1 MPHVNK
7 LATTLGAIV
16 LLLASALPVQANPQP
31 AGEEER
37 EWLVMLYQNADDEV
51 LEQDIFTD
59 LNEAEL
65 IGSSEGVTIV
75 AQMDRYEGGFDGDGD
90 WTTVK
95 RFFVTQ
101 DDDLTALGS
110 EELDD
115 LGELDSG
122 SPETLVDF
130 AIWAMTNYPA
140 QKYALI
146 LSDHGA
152 GWLGG
157 WNDDAPNEGSS
168 LTVNQIDQAL
178 AEILAETGVEQFEFL
193 GFDACLMSQV
203 EAIAG
208 IAPYARFAAASQET
222 EPAIGWAYAAILDSL
237 VAKPAQTGRDL
248 ARTVVKT
255 YIAADARIQDDD
267 ARRSYVA
274 ENYGIEEDVDPDE
287 LVAMEMESVTLTAID
302 LSRFPALVTA
312 LNEFAMALTEIDPAA
327 VARARTYAQS
337 FESVFGEEA
346 PSPYIDLGHFANLV
360 AEFSESRPLEQALR
374 KLTRAYKAAII
385 AEMHG
390 QARPGAT
397 GFSIFFPTPDLLV
410 AVGTESSELSYTGYA
425 SRFAGASLWS
435 NFLVFHYTN
444 QDIDPDDV
452 EPALLEP
459 ESAAEFDLE
468 AFAAPM
474 LADEPDLPTP
484 GVDTELS
491 MTPLEVSSD
500 EITAGESVLLGT
512 QITGEN
518 IGYIYIE
525 VSRYDEESEAYIV
538 EDIDFIAAEETVEV
552 GGVYYP
558 AWSAADLDDFIFE
571 WEPTLYALSDGE
583 TEAFALFEPVIY
595 GAGDED
601 GEYEVRG
608 VYTFADSDQ
617 ERYAIMKFNGA
628 LDYKSLLTFTGAGG
642 TGAPRAIAP
651 RRGDTFTILQQWY
664 ELDDDGEWA
673 VSEYPG
679 ETLTFSGKPFT
690 VTAYESYPGEYS
702 LGIIVTDLLDNSVTE
717 YATVYVTEE

>member
-1 MPHVNK
+1 MRNIHTFVS
-7 LATTLGAIV
+7 LFVAIF
-16 LLLASALPVQANPQP
+16 LFLASALP
-31 AGEEER
+31 AGATLQRVEDEER

-65 IGSSEGVTIV
+65 VGSSDAVTVV
-75 AQMDRYEGGFDGDGD
+75 AQIDRYEGGFDGDGD

-95 RFFVTQ
+95 RFLVLQ
-101 DDDLTALGS
+101 DDDLAALGS
-110 EELDD
+110 EEIDD

-122 SPETLVDF
+122 APETLVDF
-130 AIWAMTNYPA
+130 AVWAMTTYPA
-140 QKYALI
+140 KKYALI

-152 GWLGG
+152 GWVGG
-157 WNDDAPNEGSS
+157 WNDDAPDEGSS
-168 LTVNQIDQAL
+168 LTINEIDQAL
-178 AEILAETGVEQFEFL
+178 AAILAETGVDQFEFL

-208 IAPYARFAAASQET
+208 IAPYARYAAASQET

-237 VAKPAQTGRDL
+237 VAKPTQTGKEL
-248 ARTVVKT
+248 ARTVVAT
-255 YIAADARIQDDD
+255 YIAEDARIQDDD
-267 ARRSYVA
+267 ARRAYVM
-274 ENYGIEEDVDPDE
+274 ENYGVEEDVNPDE
-287 LVAMEMESVTLTAID
+287 LVEVERKSVTLTAID
-302 LSRFPALVTA
+302 LAKFPALVSA
-312 LNEFAMALTEIDPAA
+312 LNEFALALTEVDPVA

-360 AEFSESRPLEQALR
+360 VEFAESKPLEQALR
-374 KLTRAYKAAII
+374 KLTRAYKATIV

-444 QDIDPDDV
+444 QDIDPDWV
-452 EPALLEP
+452 EPALLKP
-459 ESAAEFDLE
+459 ESAADFDLE
-468 AFAAPM
+468 EYAVPL
-474 LADEPDLPTP
+474 LADDPDLPTP

-491 MTPLEVSSD
+491 IAPLEVSSD

-512 QITGEN
+512 QISGEN

-525 VSRYDEESEAYIV
+525 VSRYDEESDTYII
-538 EDIDFIAAEETVEV
+538 EDMDFVAAEETVEV

-571 WEPTLYALSDGE
+571 WEPTIYSLSDGD
-583 TEAFALFEPVIY
+583 TEAFALLEPVIY
-595 GAGDED
+595 GASDKD
-601 GEYEVRG
+601 GEYEVSG
-608 VYTFADSDQ
+608 IYTFADSGQ

-628 LDYKSLLTFTGAGG
+628 LEYKSLLVFTGFGR

-651 RRGDTFTILQQWY
+651 RAGDTFTILQQWY
-664 ELDDDGEWA
+664 ELDEDGEWT
-673 VSEYPG
+673 VNEHPG

-702 LGIIVTDLLDNSVTE
+702 LGIIVTDLLDNSVAE
-717 YATVYVTEE
+717 YATVYVVE